1 MAIFG
6 RSTTDVLS
14 ILRASGEFSELGRLL
29 SPNMNV
35 VAVATSVLC
44 LLVTSCL
51 TFDLTIL
58 HTNDCHARIEQAG
71 GNGGSCGDRDAL
83 AGKCFGGVARRLTKI
98 REIRESES
106 NVLLLDAGDQFQ
118 GTLWF
123 YYYSGLVTARFM
135 NKMQYDVMAFG
146 NHEFDK
152 KVEGVIPFLRAINFT
167 MVSCNIDA
175 SREPEL
181 QALFRPSVVLQV
193 GGERVGV
200 IGYTTPNTTFLVSA
214 GLNLVFSDEIAAIT
228 AEVQNLQGQGV
239 NKIIALG
246 HSGIDADIT
255 IARQVPGLDV
265 VVGGH
270 SNTFLYK
277 GPPPE
282 DDPKYGEYPLAIR
295 SDIDD
300 RQVLVVQDY
309 AFGKNLG
316 NLRLTFDDDGEVI
329 SYGGNPILLNGSV
342 PQDNETLAEVLE
354 LKQEMANLTNQEAGR
369 THVFLEG
376 RREVCRRQEC
386 NLGNVITDA
395 MVRQNL
401 KNPDE
406 AKWADVSMAVWNS
419 GGIRAPIPFRPP
431 DGIITTADVL
441 TVVPFQNT
449 IDIIVISGDI
459 LFEMFEH
466 SVSDLPE
473 AGRFLQVSGILVT
486 YDISKPVGQ
495 RVVSLEA
502 RCSEC
507 AIPQYEPVER
517 GRRYKLLINAFM
529 ADGGDGYSM
538 LPANVTDADREEI
551 GYLDSEMLLDYL
563 ADASPITTGLER
575 RITILNGTAPNPT
588 PPNPMTPNPTT
599 PGPASNAPSLCT
611 QLPALLLCFI
621 LDLFPALFQ
630 C

>member
-1 MAIFG
+1 MSNMNLNAV
-6 RSTTDVLS
+6 TAS
-14 ILRASGEFSELGRLL
+14 ILC
-29 SPNMNV
+29 MW
-35 VAVATSVLC
+35 
-44 LLVTSCL
+44 VTSCL

-58 HTNDCHARIEQAG
+58 HTNDCHARIEQAD
-71 GNGGSCGDRDAL
+71 GNGGSCGDSDAL

-123 YYYSGLVTARFM
+123 YFYSGLVTARFM
-135 NKMQYDVMAFG
+135 NEMQYDVMAFG

-175 SREPEL
+175 SRQSEL
-181 QALFRPSVVLQV
+181 QSLFQPSVVLEV

-214 GLNLVFSDEIAAIT
+214 GLNLDFRDEVAAIT
-228 AEVQNLQGQGV
+228 AEVQRLQGQGV
-239 NKIIALG
+239 NKLIALG

-255 IARQVPGLDV
+255 IARQVPGLDL

-270 SNTFLYK
+270 SNTFLYN

-282 DDPKYGEYPLAIR
+282 DDPKYGEYPLSVR
-295 SDIDD
+295 SDVDG

-309 AFGKNLG
+309 AYGKYLG
-316 NLRLTFDDDGEVI
+316 NLKLTFDDDGDVTAFE
-329 SYGGNPILLNGSV
+329 GNPILLNASV
-342 PQDNETLAEVLE
+342 LQDNETLAEVLS
-354 LKQEMANLTNQEAGR
+354 LKEEMANLTNQEAGK

-376 RREVCRRQEC
+376 RRQFCRRQEC

-441 TVVPFQNT
+441 TVLPFQNT
-449 IDIIVISGDI
+449 IDIIVISGDVM
-459 LFEMFEH
+459 FQMFEH
-466 SVSDLPE
+466 SVSNLPS
-473 AGRFLQVSGILVT
+473 AGQFLQVSGILVT

-495 RVVSLEA
+495 RVVTLEA
-502 RCSEC
+502 VCTECS
-507 AIPQYEPVER
+507 IPQYEPVER

-529 ADGGDGYSM
+529 VGGGDGYSM
-538 LPANVTDADREEI
+538 LPENVADEDREPI
-551 GYLDSEMLLDYL
+551 GYLDTEMVLDYL

-575 RITILNGTAPNPT
+575 RITILNGTAPNP
-588 PPNPMTPNPTT
+588 MTPNPIAPNPTT
-599 PGPASNAPSLCT
+599 LNPTSTASSMSTLLTMLLLCSIIAVS
-611 QLPALLLCFI
+611 PALL
-621 LDLFPALFQ
+621 Q
-630 C
+630 